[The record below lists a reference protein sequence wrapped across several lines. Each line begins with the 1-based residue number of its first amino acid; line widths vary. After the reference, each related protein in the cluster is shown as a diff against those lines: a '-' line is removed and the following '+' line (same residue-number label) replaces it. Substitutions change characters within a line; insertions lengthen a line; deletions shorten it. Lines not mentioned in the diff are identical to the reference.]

1 MTQDEV
7 LAVAEIV
14 ERAAKRYNEQA
25 AAHERTMQDH
35 RMAFNARTEA
45 DRQTGRSSKVVG
57 FQLRAE
63 VERLKSL
70 SPKYK
75 VGDKLES
82 YNRSLGLAIPV
93 TVQGVRLVYDC
104 IADGAEYPV
113 GYSEAEL
120 RAVASHDTTAGKEAA
135 EAVIRDSQMT
145 VIEVGDVVE
154 AVAATS
160 WATLSR
166 ELGRRGEV
174 THIEKRTLDVEEV
187 PGYELPAGGVVG
199 KRDVRKVPQ

>member
-45 DRQTGRSSKVVG
+45 DRQIIEWLRS
-57 FQLRAE
+57 E

>member
-45 DRQTGRSSKVVG
+45 DRQIIEW
-57 FQLRAE
+57 LRAE

-82 YNRSLGLAIPV
+82 YNRSLGLASLTP
-93 TVQGVRLVYDC
+93 
-104 IADGAEYPV
+104 E
-113 GYSEAEL
+113 
-120 RAVASHDTTAGKEAA
+120 
-135 EAVIRDSQMT
+135 
-145 VIEVGDVVE
+145 
-154 AVAATS
+154 
-160 WATLSR
+160 
-166 ELGRRGEV
+166 
-174 THIEKRTLDVEEV
+174 
-187 PGYELPAGGVVG
+187 
-199 KRDVRKVPQ
+199 RKVRR

>member
-45 DRQTGRSSKVVG
+45 DRQIIEWLRS
-57 FQLRAE
+57 E

-93 TVQGVRLVYDC
+93 TLQGVRLVYDC

>member
-45 DRQTGRSSKVVG
+45 DRQIIEG
-57 FQLRAE
+57 LRAE

-135 EAVIRDSQMT
+135 EAVVRDSQMT
-145 VIEVGDVVE
+145 EIKVGDVVE
-154 AVAATS
+154 VFQKTGLC
-160 WATLSR
+160 TRPTDMGKGGIVSR
-166 ELGRRGEV
+166 FIQPNCVDLGRHQGM
-174 THIEKRTLDVEEV
+174 
-187 PGYELPAGGVVG
+187 ELPSGAHVSLC
-199 KRDVRKVPQ
+199 DVRKVRQ

>member
-45 DRQTGRSSKVVG
+45 DRQIIEWLRS
-57 FQLRAE
+57 E

-120 RAVASHDTTAGKEAA
+120 RAVASHDTPEGLKTAEG
-135 EAVIRDSQMT
+135 AV
-145 VIEVGDVVE
+145 EPKAGDVVRLVSVPTADE
-154 AVAATS
+154 YPHDTGRWEPNWGGIGDYMRVHHIGNNINGTRIVRAAFGLEWPIS
-160 WATLSR
+160 C
-166 ELGRRGEV
+166 
-174 THIEKRTLDVEEV
+174 IEIVED
-187 PGYELPAGGVVG
+187 A
-199 KRDVRKVPQ
+199 K